1 MSQRTM
7 KYLRQAIP
15 VFTMLQ
21 DESRQDMLMLLFD
34 RGELTVNQITEHM
47 DLSRPTVSHHLKLLY
62 SVGLVTYRKDGKER
76 YYRVSLEPVLA
87 DLKNIVQSIEE
98 DLK

>member
-7 KYLRQAIP
+7 KYLRKAIP

-21 DESRQDMLMLLFD
+21 DESRQDMLVMLFD
-34 RGELTVNQITEHM
+34 QGELTVNQITDRM

-62 SVGLVTYRKDGKER
+62 ESKLVTYRKDGKER
-76 YYRVSLEPVLA
+76 YYRVSLQPVLD
-87 DLKNIVQSIEE
+87 DLKSIVQSIEE

>member
-7 KYLRQAIP
+7 KYLRKAIP

-21 DESRQDMLMLLFD
+21 DKSRQDMLVMLFD
-34 RGELTVNQITEHM
+34 QGELTVNQITDRM

-62 SVGLVTYRKDGKER
+62 EAKLVTYRKDGKER
-76 YYRVSLEPVLA
+76 YYRVSLQPVLD
-87 DLKNIVQSIEE
+87 DLKSIVQSIEE

>member
-7 KYLRQAIP
+7 KYLRKAIP

-21 DESRQDMLMLLFD
+21 DESRQDID
-34 RGELTVNQITEHM
+34 QGELTVNQITDRM

-62 SVGLVTYRKDGKER
+62 EAKLVTYRKDGKER
-76 YYRVSLEPVLA
+76 YYRVSLQPVLD
-87 DLKNIVQSIEE
+87 DLKSIVQSIEE